1 MGAAYFFLA
10 TSLRQ
15 RDRAAI
21 ISSMTHMRDEYRD
34 EGIPGLEREAAVQI
48 SRQGKDAHLIRLLSR
63 NGRELLKMRTASRNG
78 FNLEKAFPAVP
89 RNALRWLA
97 LPGTRDGQI
106 MELASWRLSNG
117 DILQVGNSDAAR
129 EDVLERFRWILAAVF
144 LPAVLLGFIG
154 GFLIARRALS
164 PVRDLIETLEAVESG
179 AMGVRAPLR
188 HTGDELQ
195 ELTELFNG
203 MMGRIETL
211 VSGMKNALDN
221 VAHDLRTPMTRLRAV
236 AELPL
241 RSEAGT
247 SDCREAL
254 ADCIEESDKVLGML
268 DTLMDISEAETGT
281 IALALEPV
289 DVSEFL
295 REAHE
300 AYHYA
305 AEEKGLRVEVAAEKN
320 IRVLC
325 DRSRMRR
332 VISNLLDNAVKY
344 TPSGGE
350 IRLTAAREGTLAAI
364 TVRDTGVGIPPQDMP
379 RIWER
384 LYRSEAGRSQRGL
397 GLGLSLVKAIVQ
409 AHDGSVDVSSSPGAG
424 SRFTVRLKLA
434 S

>member
-63 NGRELLKMRTASRNG
+63 NGRELLKMRTASWNG

>member
-1 MGAAYFFLA
+1 
-10 TSLRQ
+10 
-15 RDRAAI
+15 
-21 ISSMTHMRDEYRD
+21 
-34 EGIPGLEREAAVQI
+34 
-48 SRQGKDAHLIRLLSR
+48 
-63 NGRELLKMRTASRNG
+63 MRTASWNG

-247 SDCREAL
+247 PDCREAL

-300 AYHYA
+300 AYRYA